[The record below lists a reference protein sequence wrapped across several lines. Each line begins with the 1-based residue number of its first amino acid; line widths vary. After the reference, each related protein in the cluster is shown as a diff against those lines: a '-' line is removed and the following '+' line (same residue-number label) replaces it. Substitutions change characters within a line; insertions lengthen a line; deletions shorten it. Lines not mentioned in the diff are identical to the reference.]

1 MCHAYAVEKNH
12 PQVVVLFPRPHSNC
26 SRINDFFSDFGW
38 LSIQNKKT
46 IVKRVYYG
54 IDFVKGVISSIA
66 ELFGEN
72 VHDLKS

>member
-26 SRINDFFSDFGW
+26 SRINNFFTDLGW

-54 IDFVKGVISSIA
+54 IDLVKGVMFLKADFEFRISNF
-66 ELFGEN
+66 EF
-72 VHDLKS
+72 